1 LPIAADDDG
10 RGNFQYS
17 TSTYYTTSTM
27 SRILMG
33 RALRGAKAS
42 VWEQQACMAQ
52 QQRSFSQTPSR
63 QNPQVVFDKTTTPG
77 LAPILEEIQSNI
89 ILPYYLPIH
98 QRKRVFSE
106 KLKHRLKNDPVY
118 LEIDGLEHRF
128 SHINEE
134 ALPPS
139 REVTWKALR
148 AMQTPQDWNNFAR
161 LLSGMRNAGRH
172 YSQTDFAKMIR
183 IAGARGQIYT
193 IIDAARQ
200 VRKTGLRLD
209 NSEKV
214 NEVLHFVQM
223 RAVESEWDKE
233 KTEQALRW
241 SEMVLEMLEDANH
254 APDGRKVAKRGKG
267 RFPLFKD
274 PQILGAALHLSAVLA
289 VKHNDGKDLDGKVAG
304 YAKKVADGW
313 PAGKG
318 LLQLHP
324 QEAYADRVDG
334 VAYLVHSRTQY
345 LSYASPI
352 LHGLFMAARVVEK
365 PLADRLHAIAA
376 SLGNE
381 VKEVVEKQDYPAERG
396 LKTYNALFNSS

>member
-1 LPIAADDDG
+1 
-10 RGNFQYS
+10 
-17 TSTYYTTSTM
+17 M

-42 VWEQQACMAQ
+42 VWDQPACMAQ
-52 QQRSFSQTPSR
+52 QQQQRSFGQTPAR
-63 QNPQVVFDKTTTPG
+63 QNPQVLFDKTTTPG
-77 LAPILEEIQSNI
+77 LGPILEEIQTNI
-89 ILPYYLPIH
+89 ILPYHLPIH

-128 SHINEE
+128 NHINEE

-139 REVTWKALR
+139 RDITWKALR
-148 AMQTPQDWNNFAR
+148 AMETPQDWNNFGR
-161 LLSGMRNAGRH
+161 LLSGMRTAGRH

-183 IAGARGQIYT
+183 IAGQQGQIYT
-193 IIDAARQ
+193 IIEAARQ
-200 VRKTGLRLD
+200 VRKTGMKLD

-223 RAVESEWDKE
+223 RAIESEWDQE
-233 KTEQALRW
+233 KTKQALRW
-241 SEMVLEMLEDANH
+241 SEIVLEMLEDKGH
-254 APDGRKVAKRGKG
+254 APNARKLRKRQLATQEGG
-267 RFPLFKD
+267 VTEQERFALYND

-289 VKHNDGKDLDGKVAG
+289 VKHNDSKDVDGKVG
-304 YAKKVADGW
+304 RLAKKLVERW

-324 QEAYADRVDG
+324 AEAYADRVDG

-352 LHGLFMAARVVEK
+352 LHGLFLAARVVEK
-365 PLADRLHAIAA
+365 PLADRLNAIAA
-376 SLGNE
+376 ALGPE
-381 VKEVVEKQDYPAERG
+381 VKDVAENQTFPAERG
-396 LKTYNALFNSS
+396 LKTYNALFGSE

>member
-1 LPIAADDDG
+1 
-10 RGNFQYS
+10 
-17 TSTYYTTSTM
+17 M

-63 QNPQVVFDKTTTPG
+63 QTLDPQVVFDKTTTPG

-209 NSEKV
+209 NSEKA

-241 SEMVLEMLEDANH
+241 SEMVLEMLEDVNH

-334 VAYLVHSRTQY
+334 VAYLAHSRTQY

-352 LHGLFMAARVVEK
+352 LHGLFMAARVVDK

-376 SLGNE
+376 ALGNE

>member
-1 LPIAADDDG
+1 
-10 RGNFQYS
+10 
-17 TSTYYTTSTM
+17 M
-27 SRILMG
+27 SRSLVG
-33 RALRGAKAS
+33 RALRGAS
-42 VWEQQACMAQ
+42 VWEQHTNCIAQ
-52 QQRSFSQTPSR
+52 QQRSFTQTSAR
-63 QNPQVVFDKTTTPG
+63 QSPQVIFDKTTTPG

-106 KLKHRLKNDPVY
+106 KAKHRLKNDPVY

-128 SHINEE
+128 AHINEE
-134 ALPPS
+134 SLPAS
-139 REVTWKALR
+139 RDITWKALR
-148 AMQTPQDWNNFAR
+148 AMQTPDDWNNFAR

-183 IAGARGQIYT
+183 IAGAQGQIYT

-223 RAVESEWDKE
+223 RAVDAEWDKE

-241 SEMVLEMLEDANH
+241 TEIVLEMLEDESH
-254 APDGRKVAKRGKG
+254 KPDNRKLKKRLAEQGQVPH
-267 RFPLFKD
+267 RFELFKD

-289 VKHNDGKDLDGKVAG
+289 VKHNEGKDVGGKVEAF
-304 YAKKVADGW
+304 ARKVVARW

-318 LLQLHP
+318 LLELHP
-324 QEAYADRVDG
+324 EEAYADRADG
-334 VAYLVHSRTQY
+334 VAYLVNSRTQY

-352 LHGLFMAARVVEK
+352 LHGLLLATRVVEK
-365 PLADRLHAIAA
+365 PLAQRLQGIAA
-376 SLGNE
+376 ALGAE
-381 VKEVVEKQDYPAERG
+381 VKDVVENQNFPAERG
-396 LKTYNALFNSS
+396 LKTYNALFGSA

>member
-1 LPIAADDDG
+1 
-10 RGNFQYS
+10 
-17 TSTYYTTSTM
+17 M
-27 SRILMG
+27 SRSLMG

-52 QQRSFSQTPSR
+52 QQRSFSQTPTR

-134 ALPPS
+134 SLPPS
-139 REVTWKALR
+139 RDITWKALR
-148 AMQTPQDWNNFAR
+148 AMQTPDDWNNFGR

-183 IAGARGQIYT
+183 IAGAQGQIYT
-193 IIDAARQ
+193 IIEAARQ

-241 SEMVLEMLEDANH
+241 TEMVLEMLEDKSH
-254 APDGRKVAKRGKG
+254 TPSDRKLKKRQQEEAVQE
-267 RFPLFKD
+267 RFSLYQD

-289 VKHNDGKDLDGKVAG
+289 VKHNEGKDIDGKVAD
-304 YAKKVADGW
+304 YAKKVVEGW

-324 QEAYADRVDG
+324 EEAYADRADG
-334 VAYLVHSRTQY
+334 VSYLVNSRTQY

-352 LHGLFMAARVVEK
+352 LHGLFLAARVVEK
-365 PLADRLHAIAA
+365 PLADSLQTIAA
-376 SLGNE
+376 ALGAE
-381 VKEVVEKQDYPAERG
+381 VKNVVENQNFPAERG
-396 LKTYNALFNSS
+396 LKTYNALFGSQ